1 MKRKKLVAYTIYG
14 ILITVVFLYCCFPS
28 NNVSKYIKSTV
39 ASNNPDITLSLDSV
53 KLGFPPD
60 IRLKNL
66 LFSFKDKP
74 GAILKADILRVRPG
88 LASLLRRRLSLL
100 FDVNTYE
107 GNIKGSLNFTNLFSL
122 KGPVNA
128 EAEFDDINIGSSSYL
143 RTLLG
148 RQVIGKLKGSL
159 SYNSNNREL
168 IDGTGSAEITLLDGS
183 VQLLK
188 NVFGFDKLVFDEI
201 ETDMVLKNRTLKMN
215 KLNLTGKQLN
225 GSLNGNIF
233 LANDIKLSRLAM
245 KGDVEIL
252 ALNRNFSIVIN
263 GTISNPEVRFM

>member
-1 MKRKKLVAYTIYG
+1 MKKWVAYTLYG

-28 NNVSKYIKSTV
+28 NNVAEYIKSTV
-39 ASNNPDITLSLDSV
+39 AFNNPDITLSLDSV
-53 KLGFPPD
+53 KLGFPPG

-66 LFSFKDKP
+66 LVSFKDKP
-74 GAILKADILRVRPG
+74 GLILKADILRARPG
-88 LASLLRRRLSLL
+88 FTNLLKRRLSLL
-100 FDVNTYE
+100 FDANTYE
-107 GNIKGSLNFTNLFSL
+107 GNIKGCLNFTNLLFV

-128 EAEFDDINIGSSSYL
+128 KAEFNDINIGSCSYL
-143 RTLLG
+143 KTLLG
-148 RQVIGKLKGSL
+148 RQVVGKLKGSL
-159 SYNSNNREL
+159 SYNGNKEI

-188 NVFGFDKLVFDEI
+188 NMFGFDKLVFEEI
-201 ETDMVLKNRTLKMN
+201 ETDMILKNRTLKMN
-215 KLNLTGKQLN
+215 KLNLTGKQLH

-252 ALNRNFSIVIN
+252 ALNKKFSIVIN
-263 GTISNPEVRFM
+263 GTISHPEARFM

>member
-1 MKRKKLVAYTIYG
+1 MVAYTIYG

-28 NNVSKYIKSTV
+28 DNVAKYIKSTV

-53 KLGFPPD
+53 KLGFPPG

-66 LFSFKDKP
+66 LVSFKDKP
-74 GAILKADILRVRPG
+74 VAILKADILRVRPD

-100 FDVNTYE
+100 FDANTYE

-159 SYNSNNREL
+159 SYNSNREL
-168 IDGTGSAEITLLDGS
+168 IDGTGSAEIKLLDGS

-215 KLNLTGKQLN
+215 KLNLNGKQLQ

-245 KGDVEIL
+245 KGDVEIS
-252 ALNRNFSIVIN
+252 AWNRKFSIVIN